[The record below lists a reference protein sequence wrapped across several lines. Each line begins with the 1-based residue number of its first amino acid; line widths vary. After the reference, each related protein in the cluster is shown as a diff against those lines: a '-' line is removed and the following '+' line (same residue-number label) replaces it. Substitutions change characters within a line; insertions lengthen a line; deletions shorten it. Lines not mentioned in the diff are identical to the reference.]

1 MHKATNSE
9 LHGCTHSCTMQP
21 GVIEWTNG
29 TGQLAGQTGDAVLCL
44 RFATVFWTERNTN
57 TPHCRSSITTVLSRC
72 LRRRQRQCGRRDLRR
87 YPPSLPHSFPSLPS
101 TQHRICT
108 NESPSRSTAKRIQWN
123 CCVCASAVDDEVT
136 LFTRCAWTPWNA
148 PHNRAQTSNTPQ
160 VRSTKASAL
169 RPTRLMMG
177 ARKPSFLRCARELR
191 ERHRLF
197 SPFFVSMFSA
207 ACIT

>member
-1 MHKATNSE
+1 MEQGS
-9 LHGCTHSCTMQP
+9 LQ
-21 GVIEWTNG
+21 
-29 TGQLAGQTGDAVLCL
+29 
-44 RFATVFWTERNTN
+44 
-57 TPHCRSSITTVLSRC
+57 
-72 LRRRQRQCGRRDLRR
+72 GRRVMRCFACGLRQSFR
-87 YPPSLPHSFPSLPS
+87 QNVTLTHHTAVHQLPLCYQGVCGGVNVSVGAVICAGTPPPLPHSFPSLPS

-108 NESPSRSTAKRIQWN
+108 NESPSRCTAKRIQWN

-136 LFTRCAWTPWNA
+136 LFTRCAWTPWDA

-169 RPTRLMMG
+169 QPTRLMMG

-191 ERHRLF
+191 ERQRSF
-197 SPFFVSMFSA
+197 SPFFVSMFSS